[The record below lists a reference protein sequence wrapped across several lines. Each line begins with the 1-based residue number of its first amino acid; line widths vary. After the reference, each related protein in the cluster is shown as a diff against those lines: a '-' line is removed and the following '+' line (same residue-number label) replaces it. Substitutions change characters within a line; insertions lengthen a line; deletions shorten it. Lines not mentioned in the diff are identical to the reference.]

1 MDQEV
6 LPNNVKGDTVG
17 TAQIFQESLTS
28 AGLLIP
34 ITILVIYIVLGCLY
48 ESYIH
53 PLTILTTLPP
63 ATIGGLLTLYF
74 TGYSLSLY
82 SFLGLILLIGIVKKN
97 GIIMIDFAID
107 NIRKKGEQPEK
118 AIFEACIVRFR
129 PIMMTTFTAIM
140 GALPIALGLG
150 AGAEGRR
157 PLGLVM
163 IGGLLLSQL
172 ITLYMTPV
180 FYIYLEKLNK
190 KWTFH
195 SDEKQ
200 LEES

>member
-63 ATIGGLLTLYF
+63 ATLGGLLTLYF